1 MGELQERRDSTGLGA
16 QIRQTRIERQE
27 RRVSISPMWFP
38 IVELKSDAAVSKGLR
53 IQFWDRGKT
62 VPMVL
67 IGYLS
72 PKWSAALKAS
82 LTSVPNP

>member
-16 QIRQTRIERQE
+16 QIRQTRIEWQE

-53 IQFWDRGKT
+53 IQF
-62 VPMVL
+62 
-67 IGYLS
+67 
-72 PKWSAALKAS
+72 
-82 LTSVPNP
+82 